1 MLSFI
6 CSSQAEKAMVHI
18 QNIHVAICSYYMEV
32 VKFDMPIPCNGVVYD
47 PLRGFHGFRWNLNS
61 SAFQRR
67 ALYAYLRLRRLL
79 ST

>member
-32 VKFDMPIPCNGVVYD
+32 VKLFMPIPCNGVVYD
-47 PLRGFHGFRWNLNS
+47 PLRGLDGFRCNYKAA
-61 SAFQRR
+61 AF
-67 ALYAYLRLRRLL
+67 
-79 ST
+79 